1 MNGERQQTGG
11 DEPPAGSAG
20 DAASPLPGEQSEPPA
35 VLGETQS
42 ADSGA
47 APAPTLPPTSA
58 PVPTRVYA
66 YSGLISAFVL
76 LFGAAMFFAGWG
88 AHALVTGEEQSP
100 AQAVQAAAATP
111 TPTVRP
117 TLGQQTPPAIVDV
130 SADDDPAWGPADAKV
145 TVIEFSDF
153 QCPYCRR
160 FHDETLPQLRQMYGD
175 RIRFVYRDLPLT
187 SLHAFA
193 QGAAEAA
200 ECADEQGK
208 FWEYHDL
215 LFQNQTALQ
224 PADLK
229 AYAARLGLN
238 QSAFDACVDSHKYAD
253 EVNADVQAAS
263 DAAITGTPTF
273 FINGR
278 RLVGAQPL
286 SAFQQAIDAALQ
298 QAQ

>member
-1 MNGERQQTGG
+1 MEQDERPTGEPGPPLG
-11 DEPPAGSAG
+11 EPPVTDQAAAGASSVELPPAP
-20 DAASPLPGEQSEPPA
+20 ASPPPA
-35 VLGETQS
+35 
-42 ADSGA
+42 
-47 APAPTLPPTSA
+47 A
-58 PVPTRVYA
+58 PVPARVYA

-88 AHALVTGEEQSP
+88 AHALVTGEDESTS
-100 AQAVQAAAATP
+100 QAVAAASP
-111 TPTVRP
+111 TPAPTPRP
-117 TLGQQTPPAIVDV
+117 TLGQQTPPAVVDV
-130 SADDDPAWGPADAKV
+130 SPDDDPAWGPENAKV

-160 FHDETLPQLRQMYGD
+160 FHEETLPQLRALYGD

-187 SLHAFA
+187 SIHGFA

-200 ECADEQGK
+200 ECANEQGR

-224 PADLK
+224 TPDLK

-238 QSAFDACVDSHKYAD
+238 QAAFDACVDSHKYAD
-253 EVNADVQAAS
+253 EVNADIDDASAA
-263 DAAITGTPTF
+263 AVTGTPTF